1 MKRSLITLALVAVAG
16 TAGAQTVTPPSA
28 GGATVTPPSVGS
40 GTVTTPPASPGS
52 VTTPS
57 VTPPAASAPSVS
69 VPNVANAPPL
79 PNAEGSAAAQARITA
94 DGYSNVQG
102 LVRQPDGSWTGKA
115 MRGGAMV
122 DVTVDA
128 SGNVVTK

>member
-1 MKRSLITLALVAVAG
+1 MKRSLNTLALVAVAG

-40 GTVTTPPASPGS
+40 GTVTTSPVSPGS
-52 VTTPS
+52 ATTPS
-57 VTPPAASAPSVS
+57 ASAPSVS
-69 VPNVANAPPL
+69 VPNVANAPAL
-79 PNAEGSAAAQARITA
+79 PNAEGSAAAQAKITA

-102 LVRQPDGSWTGKA
+102 LTRQPDGSWTGKA
-115 MRGGAMV
+115 MRGGAMI